1 MSRMKRKKIK
11 GKKNKNLLLVALSI
25 LSIISIVG
33 SVLIFQ
39 EANNDTSKKDN
50 KNNFIPTFNEKVET
64 YNASILAVG
73 DIMVHSPQLQ
83 AQYDSSTG
91 TYNFDNNFKYVKEYI
106 EEADYSLANLET
118 TLAGNDVYPY
128 SSYPTFNSPDELAD
142 ALKDAGFDLLSTIN
156 NHSFD
161 KSNLGVNRTLS
172 TLKKKG
178 FDTVGTR
185 GNSSD
190 DEYIIKDINN
200 IKVGIT
206 SYSYGEIKDNNKYLN
221 GIRVS
226 EEWEDKMNIF
236 DSTDV
241 SNAFETISSTTD
253 KMKDSDIQIVILHWG
268 IEYSRR
274 ETDFQKQLAQKLCDD
289 GVDII
294 IGSHPHVVQ
303 PVETITSSDGKHK
316 TLVIY
321 SLGNYISNQRRETV
335 GVYSEDGLMVNIDI
349 SKKSNENEATVEKVT
364 CIPTWVSKYS
374 NGSKNVYE
382 IIPIDDKNDLDSI
395 DSLNESKVMQSYK
408 NTASLIDTSDLINIV
423 ESPFK

>member
-11 GKKNKNLLLVALSI
+11 EKKNKSLLLVTLSTFF
-25 LSIISIVG
+25 IVG
-33 SVLIFQ
+33 VIGSFLIFQ
-39 EANNDTSKKDN
+39 GINNDTSKGDN
-50 KNNFIPTFNEKVET
+50 NNNSIPTFNEKIET
-64 YNASILAVG
+64 YNASLLAVG
-73 DIMVHSPQLQ
+73 DIMVHSPQLK
-83 AQYDSSTG
+83 AQYNSSTG
-91 TYNFDNNFKYVKEYI
+91 TYDFNNNFKYVKEYI
-106 EEADYSLANLET
+106 EKADYSLANLET
-118 TLAGNDVYPY
+118 TLAGNDVYSY
-128 SSYPTFNSPDELAD
+128 SSYPTFNSPDELSD
-142 ALKDAGFDLLSTIN
+142 ALKNVGFDLLSTIN

-161 KSNLGVNRTLS
+161 KSSLGVDRTLS

-185 GNSSD
+185 QNLSD

-221 GIRVS
+221 GIKVS
-226 EEWEDKMNIF
+226 DEWKDKINIF
-236 DSTDV
+236 DSSDV
-241 SNAFETISSTTD
+241 NKAFETISSTTS

-268 IEYSRR
+268 IEYSRS

-349 SKKSNENEATVEKVT
+349 SKKSNEDEATVEKVT